1 MNYPCDFFTSEVR
14 AAKIEPHVED
24 HFCLRTDLVETNNI
38 KIIFYLGNPWMPLH
52 WKYRES
58 PTVLYI

>member
-38 KIIFYLGNPWMPLH
+38 KIIFYLGNP
-52 WKYRES
+52 
-58 PTVLYI
+58 